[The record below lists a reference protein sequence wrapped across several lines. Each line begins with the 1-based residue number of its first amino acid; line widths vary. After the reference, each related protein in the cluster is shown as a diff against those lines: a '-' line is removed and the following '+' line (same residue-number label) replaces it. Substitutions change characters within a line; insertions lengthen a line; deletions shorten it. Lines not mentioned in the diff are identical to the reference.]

1 MERVEGCLADLM
13 QTVGEDVVDVF
24 LGSASFESRCLS
36 VVENLDVSRVDR
48 AIVGCSAKHI
58 GAVQRNFDIME
69 GMFGGKGIRLDL
81 YADDPVGSFRN
92 MGQVF
97 DGLFE
102 NQPKRVVMD
111 ITTFTR
117 EALLMLLLFLHR
129 NMRSQDSLE
138 LLYVPAMDYS
148 VGEEGSRKWLS
159 KGISEVRSVL
169 GFPGEMKPSRPTHMI
184 VMAGFEFERAV
195 EMVNICEPSF
205 VSIGFGDRTE
215 DATAYHQDLNE
226 EVVERLSRA
235 FGEVDSFTFR
245 AYDIGGSRIDLANQ
259 IRRHADCN
267 VVVAPMHTKIS
278 TVGAALLAIDDDRV
292 QLCYAPAK
300 IYNVE
305 GYSVASEIYLQFW
318 FQNVAAVMALGGP
331 SFG

>member
-1 MERVEGCLADLM
+1 MERIEGRLADLM
-13 QTVGEDVVDVF
+13 QTLGQDVVDVY

-36 VVENLDVSRVDR
+36 VVKHLDLMRVKQ
-48 AIVGCSAKHI
+48 AIVGCSVRHLS
-58 GAVQRNFDIME
+58 AVQRNLNIME
-69 GMFGGKGIRLDL
+69 AMLGDRSSRLNL
-81 YADDPVGSFRN
+81 YADDPVRSLYN

-97 DGLFE
+97 DGIFE
-102 NQPKRVVMD
+102 SDPKRVVMD

-129 NMRSQDSLE
+129 NMRARDSLE
-138 LLYVPAMDYS
+138 LLYVPAMEYA

-159 KGISEVRSVL
+159 KGTSEVRSVL
-169 GFPGEMKPSRPTHMI
+169 GFPGEMRASRPTHMI

-235 FGEVDSFTFR
+235 FGDVDSFTFR
-245 AYDIGGSRIDLANQ
+245 AYDIHGSIFDLAKQ
-259 IRRHADCN
+259 IGRRAGCN

-278 TVGAALLAIDDDRV
+278 TVGAALLAIEDEYI

-300 IYNVE
+300 VYNVDR
-305 GYSVASEIYLQFW
+305 YSVASQRYFQFRVSG
-318 FQNVAAVMALGGP
+318 FAGG
-331 SFG
+331 